1 MSISI
6 LSKLFKDE
14 MSTVASI
21 GAASQVINKL
31 ECGDPA
37 LSWCLGSWTLNRPN
51 LIYGQSGSGKSALAS
66 IGAGKAQ
73 KKRPG
78 SLVIF
83 NDTEFYYHEQPERIK
98 RLEKYGVDIDNT
110 MIISGNTLDDA
121 FGKLSQIEN
130 LLKEEKIDVASWVI
144 DSWQGIENLS
154 AAKKLDENKNG
165 EGASDAG
172 NAHRGN
178 AKSMNPIL
186 TRILSLCAKY
196 KITLFIVQH
205 VMVSQDQYGPKFLML
220 GGEKLRHLCDSI
232 LYVESVQAVDS
243 KLNADGEIAGKDDT
257 VVGKKIRGR
266 GEKTRNTVEGKKVEF
281 WMDFESCSFAK
292 AEDSLLSLAEN
303 LDVIY
308 TPFEIETDANGKPI
322 IDKKTGQP
330 KKKEERGYYEVNLE
344 NGVFKVYGRSRM
356 LEKLKDPSVFA
367 QVQKAC
373 MLSNS
378 TNASKGSLKEVTDA
392 AD

>member
-14 MSTVASI
+14 MSTVASV
-21 GAASQVINKL
+21 GAAAQIVNKL

-51 LIYGQSGSGKSALAS
+51 LIYGPSGSGKSALAS

-83 NDTEFYYHEQPERIK
+83 NDTEFYYHEQPDRIK
-98 RLEKYGVDIDNT
+98 RLEKYGIDIDNT
-110 MIISGNTLDDA
+110 MIIPGNTLDDA
-121 FGKLSQIEN
+121 FGKLAQIEN
-130 LLKEEKIDVASWVI
+130 LLKEGKIDVSAWVI
-144 DSWQGIENLS
+144 DSWQGIENIS

-186 TRILSLCAKY
+186 TRILGLCAKY

-205 VMVSQDQYGPKFLML
+205 VMVSQDQYGPKFQML

-232 LYVESVQAVDS
+232 LYVESISAKDS
-243 KLNADGEIAGKDDT
+243 KLNADGEVAGQDDI

-281 WMDFESCSFAK
+281 WMDFENCSFAK
-292 AEDSLLSLAEN
+292 AEESLLSLAEN
-303 LDVIY
+303 LGVVY
-308 TPFEIETDANGKPI
+308 TPFELEVDANGKPV
-322 IDKKTGQP
+322 IDKKTGKQ
-330 KKKEERGYYEVNLE
+330 KKKEERGYYEANLE
-344 NGVFKVYGRSRM
+344 NGVFKVFGRPKM

-373 MLSNS
+373 MQSNS
-378 TNASKGSLKEVTDA
+378 MNASKGTDEDA